1 MVKMVLLN
9 QRVRADQKKAFEA
22 QAKRQEFLLGEIV
35 RRASEQYLNLKVEQ
49 R

>member
-9 QRVRADQKKAFEA
+9 HCVRGDQKKASEA
-22 QAKRQEFLLGEIV
+22 QAKRQEFSPGEIV
-35 RRASEQYLNLKVEQ
+35 RLGSDECLNLKAEQ